1 MDIQSL
7 LNARESL
14 NLFPTENK
22 MSARALTALASD
34 AANRYPLLDLPEI
47 FLGDVMGLE
56 QVRDECV
63 DLAREFFGAKH
74 AFVPFLSGLQTM
86 HSVLSILGHAGC
98 RVLIMSPACGGHYAT
113 GPICEQYGYTYAYI
127 PFDRS
132 TLLIDIGALSQAVSE
147 FKPHLIY
154 LDISSAIRLPRS
166 RDIRAA
172 APDAV
177 ICLDASHILGLLPAA
192 PETLVLDGVLNVCSG
207 STHKTF
213 PGPQKGLLITDD
225 DAVAQT
231 LSTRLPFSVS
241 STHMGNVGALAITLE
256 ELMPHRMRYA
266 EDIMAN
272 AKFLASCLAASG
284 FEVSGQEF
292 GFTETH
298 QVWVEMPTELPLS
311 EWGKR
316 LAAANIRSTT
326 VMLPSSGRPGLRL
339 GVQELTRIGMG
350 RDQMGS
356 VSELLSSILLKNSEP
371 TSLRSEVARVVNQFP
386 GVCYAT

>member
-14 NLFPTENK
+14 NLFPTENR
-22 MSARALTALASD
+22 MSPRALAALASD
-34 AANRYPLLDLPEI
+34 ATNRYPLLDLPEI

-63 DLAREFFGAKH
+63 DLAREFFGAEY

-86 HSVLSILGHAGC
+86 HSVISTLGYVGC

-113 GPICEQYGYTYAYI
+113 GPICEQYGYTYSYI
-127 PFDRS
+127 PFDKS
-132 TLLIDIGALSQAVSE
+132 TLLIDVEALSEMVSTV
-147 FKPHLIY
+147 KPHLIY

-172 APDAV
+172 APDAI

-192 PETLVLDGVLNVCSG
+192 PETFVLDGALNTCSG

-213 PGPQKGLLITDD
+213 PGPQKGLLVTND
-225 DAVAQT
+225 DAVAET

-241 STHMGNVGALAITLE
+241 SAHMGSVGALAITLE
-256 ELMPHRMRYA
+256 ELMPNKTRYA
-266 EDIMAN
+266 ENIMAN
-272 AKFLASCLAASG
+272 AKFLASFLATSG

-298 QVWVEMPTELPLS
+298 QVWIEMPAELPLS

-339 GVQELTRIGMG
+339 GVQELTRVGMG
-350 RDQMGS
+350 KDEMGS
-356 VSELLSSILLKNSEP
+356 VSELLSSILLKDAEP
-371 TSLRSEVARVVNQFP
+371 ASLRSEVAKIANQFP
-386 GVCYAT
+386 DVCYAT